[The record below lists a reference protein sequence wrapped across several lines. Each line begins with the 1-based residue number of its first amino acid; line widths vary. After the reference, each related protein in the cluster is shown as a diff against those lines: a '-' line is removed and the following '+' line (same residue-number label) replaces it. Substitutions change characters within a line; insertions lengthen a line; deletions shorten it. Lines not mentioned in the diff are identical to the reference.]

1 MGQHKLFEL
10 FVNSMFLL
18 VTLLSLP
25 FFFLIFFKFIP
36 LSFAFCHFALTP
48 ICGPFFLLGI
58 VCYQVKIKWWMSFF
72 TLMELS
78 LYIVLVVGVRVDG
91 LTARVTEPIEIVCYS
106 YFIVM
111 IPVTRLLIIR
121 LAPGYPK
128 LPKYLF
134 KVNIRF
140 AFSNL
145 YIIFL
150 IFSSDFVLAIF
161 RPWQTDLVDNILTL
175 FFCVSFTLAS
185 ILKSDVELRLY
196 LRSSLIDYICNPFGF
211 IFSFLQII
219 MIFMNAI
226 FYLIK
231 VYDQSFLHQHR
242 LVFLICELVL
252 SQVLIF
258 VSSFG
263 ISRKYIFSMELKAIQ
278 KSPLHSDSK
287 INKLITKLQDQSQV
301 LSQNDIEL
309 GFYQAEDFQVKQS
322 EEIPTESQ
330 SQSQEIKEDKE
341 E

>member
-1 MGQHKLFEL
+1 
-10 FVNSMFLL
+10 
-18 VTLLSLP
+18 
-25 FFFLIFFKFIP
+25 
-36 LSFAFCHFALTP
+36 
-48 ICGPFFLLGI
+48 
-58 VCYQVKIKWWMSFF
+58 
-72 TLMELS
+72 
-78 LYIVLVVGVRVDG
+78 
-91 LTARVTEPIEIVCYS
+91 
-106 YFIVM
+106 
-111 IPVTRLLIIR
+111 
-121 LAPGYPK
+121 
-128 LPKYLF
+128 
-134 KVNIRF
+134 
-140 AFSNL
+140 
-145 YIIFL
+145 
-150 IFSSDFVLAIF
+150 
-161 RPWQTDLVDNILTL
+161 
-175 FFCVSFTLAS
+175 
-185 ILKSDVELRLY
+185 
-196 LRSSLIDYICNPFGF
+196 
-211 IFSFLQII
+211 
-219 MIFMNAI
+219 MNAI